1 MNTLDLNLSPAF
13 GEVLVSWREPEHDA
27 FVLGPRA
34 RLISVIAL
42 VVIVAWAL
50 YTDSPLMAITFIL
63 IGIIGYLLEQ
73 QPPRVLNFALTNK
86 GVLAGKQFYRYETL
100 ESFHIYEEEP
110 FLDTLSLHTDGD
122 LISHVH
128 IPLHTVDNQEV
139 FDIISGF
146 VPEVPHEPNLIDSI
160 EKLMHI

>member
-1 MNTLDLNLSPAF
+1 MEDHDIKLSPAF
-13 GEVLVSWREPEHDA
+13 GEVLLSWREPEYDN
-27 FVLGPRA
+27 FELGPKA
-34 RLISVIAL
+34 RIIALVLL

-73 QPPRVLNFALTNK
+73 QPVRILDFALTNR
-86 GVLAGKQFYRYETL
+86 GVLAGNQFYRYETL
-100 ESFHIYEEEP
+100 QSFHIYEEEP

-122 LISHVH
+122 LISHIY
-128 IPLHTVDNQEV
+128 IPLKTIDNQAV
-139 FDIISGF
+139 YDILTGF
-146 VPEVPHEPNLIDSI
+146 VPEMPHEPNLVDSI

>member
-1 MNTLDLNLSPAF
+1 MENTNFTLSPAF
-13 GEVLVSWREPEHDA
+13 GEVLIRWQEPEHDA
-27 FVLGPRA
+27 FELGPRT
-34 RLISVIAL
+34 RIISLTLL
-42 VVIVAWAL
+42 VLIVAWAL

-73 QPPRVLNFALTNK
+73 QPPRILDFVLTTR
-86 GVLAGKQFYRYETL
+86 GVLVGKQFYRYETL
-100 ESFHIYEEEP
+100 QSFHIYEEEP

-128 IPLHTVDNQEV
+128 IPLKTVGNQAV
-139 FDIISGF
+139 YDILVGF
-146 VPEVPHEPNLIDSI
+146 VPEIPHEPNLIDSI